1 MGTIP
6 RAVSGWRFLATLL
19 AGLLT
24 GAAWGSGPVRVV
36 DALGQTLALSAPPRR
51 IVSLAPS
58 VTEILY
64 AIGARDLVVGVS
76 SADDYPPEVRHKPRV
91 GGVQL
96 DYERLA
102 ALRPDLVVGLVSLQ
116 RTNLERLRGL
126 GYRVLALDPRS
137 LQDTY
142 RAILLLGSVTGKAEK
157 ARQVVDRLQERAQRI
172 RAHLPR
178 SGPRPRVFVEVWDQP
193 FLTAGQGTFLH
204 DLLGLAGGV
213 NVFRELVGWPQVSEE
228 QILRRNP
235 EVILVLHPGRDRVMR
250 RPAWRTLDAV
260 RAGRVYALNPSWVTR
275 PGPRLVLGLEQIA
288 RVLHPEVSWQGER

>member
-1 MGTIP
+1 MRTLTT
-6 RAVSGWRFLATLL
+6 AVTGWRFLATLL
-19 AGLLT
+19 AGLLAGT
-24 GAAWGSGPVRVV
+24 AWGSGPVRVL
-36 DALGQTLALSAPPRR
+36 DALGQTLTFSAPPRR

-58 VTEILY
+58 MTEILY

-76 SADDYPPEVRHKPRV
+76 SADDYPPEVRRKPQV
-91 GGVQL
+91 GGVHL

-116 RTNLERLRGL
+116 RANLERLRGL

-142 RAILLLGSVTGKAEK
+142 RAILLLGQVTGRTEG
-157 ARQVVDRLQERAQRI
+157 ARGVVEGMRERVNRI
-172 RAHLPR
+172 RTQLPR
-178 SGPRPRVFVEVWDQP
+178 SRPRPRVFVEVWDQP
-193 FLTAGQGTFLH
+193 FLTAARGTFLH
-204 DLLGLAGGV
+204 DLLGLAGGE
-213 NVFRELVGWPQVSEE
+213 NVFRELAGWPQVSEE

-250 RPAWRTLDAV
+250 RPAWRLLDAV

-288 RVLHPEVSWQGER
+288 RVLHPEVTWQEER